1 MHSQTTYFQKFR
13 EERAP
18 APLEARASGA
28 HLVRLLIGSH
38 PPNLPTGLVPAGL
51 FPMWLLEYIV
61 SDISFDFYADING
74 EQHIE
79 LVDLKKKTE
88 N

>member
-1 MHSQTTYFQKFR
+1 MHSRTIYFQNFR
-13 EERAP
+13 GECAP
-18 APLEARASGA
+18 TPLEARASGA
-28 HLVRLLIGSH
+28 HFVRLLIGSH

-51 FPMWLLEYIV
+51 FEFLCALLEYIV
-61 SDISFDFYADING
+61 SDISFEFYAEIKR

-79 LVDLKKKTE
+79 LVSWKK